1 MMRIT
6 WSVRHLTVPLLA
18 LLLPRVVLGVAGA
31 GLLLRVVL
39 GRPPLRPLD
48 LGLAGLLGSRAD

>member
-6 WSVRHLTVPLLA
+6 GGVRHLTVSLLA
-18 LLLPRVVLGVAGA
+18 LLLSSVVLGVAGA

-39 GRPPLRPLD
+39 HRPPLRPLD
-48 LGLAGLLGSRAD
+48 LGLAGLLGARAD